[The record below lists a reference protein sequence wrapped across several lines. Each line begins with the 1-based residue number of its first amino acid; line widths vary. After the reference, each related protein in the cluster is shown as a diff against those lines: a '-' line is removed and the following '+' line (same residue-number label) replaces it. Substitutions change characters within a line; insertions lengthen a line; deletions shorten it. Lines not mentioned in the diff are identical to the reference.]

1 MERFANRKSIRLSWL
16 RNLPVLIYVRL
27 KSIKLAA
34 IKSMATLRDHDLV
47 IHNEND
53 CSPVSEDRFVRT
65 LHGPRLNRE
74 SCKDLRLHLFFST
87 TISLESILQSSSRP
101 YCYSRTDLISGLIN
115 VLIIT
120 KPIRWRIGCWSWR
133 DVRRDN

>member
-1 MERFANRKSIRLSWL
+1 MERFANRNSIHLSWL
-16 RNLPVLIYVRL
+16 RNLPILIYVRL
-27 KSIKLAA
+27 KSIKLVA
-34 IKSMATLRDHDLV
+34 IKSIATLRDHDLV

-53 CSPVSEDRFVRT
+53 CSPVSENRFVRT

-101 YCYSRTDLISGLIN
+101 YCYSRTDLISVLIN

-120 KPIRWRIGCWSWR
+120 HSMENRMLELA
-133 DVRRDN
+133 

>member
-1 MERFANRKSIRLSWL
+1 MERFANRNSIHLSWL
-16 RNLPVLIYVRL
+16 RNLPILIYVRL

-34 IKSMATLRDHDLV
+34 IKSIATLRDHDLV

-53 CSPVSEDRFVRT
+53 CSPVSENRFVRT
-65 LHGPRLNRE
+65 LHGPQLNRE

-101 YCYSRTDLISGLIN
+101 YCYSRTDLISVLIN

-120 KPIRWRIGCWSWR
+120 HSMENRMLELA
-133 DVRRDN
+133 